1 MKKLLAIFILLFSTS
16 LPQENQPYPPI
27 DLISI
32 PTSGT
37 LPKGTYSIE
46 TLLTNNGGVLPKFL
60 IGITENF
67 TLGFSYG
74 FQNFIGTDEIEK
86 NKSYPEFNLKYR
98 VYEESERFPAI
109 LIGFDTQGK
118 GDYDE
123 TNERYDQK
131 AVGLYLVASR
141 NWNALGNLGFHI
153 GINKN
158 FMEGKDKDLNLFFGI
173 DKEINRSFSL
183 LAEYNFARND
193 DEIQDTNGI
202 DLREGNG
209 IFNLGIRWSAT
220 DNLMLEFNFNDTF
233 KNIKYLDKDDEE
245 PIPFK
250 SRIREIKVVY
260 FEQF

>member
-1 MKKLLAIFILLFSTS
+1 MKKLLSIFILLFSVS
-16 LPQENQPYPPI
+16 LAQENQPYPPI

-46 TLLTNNGGVLPKFL
+46 TLLTNNGGIQPKFL
-60 IGITENF
+60 IGISENL
-67 TLGFSYG
+67 TLGFSFG
-74 FQNFIGTDEIEK
+74 LQNFIGTGDIVK
-86 NKSYPEFNLKYR
+86 NKAYPEFNLKYR
-98 VYEESERFPAI
+98 IYEESERFPAL

-118 GDYDE
+118 GKYDE
-123 TNERYDQK
+123 INERYDQK
-131 AVGLYLVASR
+131 AMGLYLVASR

-153 GINKN
+153 GVNKN
-158 FMEGKDKDLNLFFGI
+158 VLEGTDKDINLFFGF

-193 DEIQDTNGI
+193 DELQDTNGI
-202 DLREGNG
+202 DLREGKG

-233 KNIKYLDKDDEE
+233 KNIKYLDGDS
-245 PIPFK
+245 IPFK
-250 SRIREIKVVY
+250 SRVREVKIIY

>member
-1 MKKLLAIFILLFSTS
+1 MKKILSIFILFVSIS
-16 LPQENQPYPPI
+16 LHQENQPYPPI
-27 DLISI
+27 DLISM

-46 TLLTNNGGVLPKFL
+46 TLLTNNGGIQPKFL
-60 IGITENF
+60 IGVSENF
-67 TLGFSYG
+67 TLGFSFG
-74 FQNFIGTDEIEK
+74 LQNFIGTGDVVK

-98 VYEESERFPAI
+98 VYEENERFPAL

-118 GDYDE
+118 GKYDE
-123 TNERYDQK
+123 VNQRYDQK
-131 AVGLYLVASR
+131 AMGLYLVASR

-158 FMEGKDKDLNLFFGI
+158 DMEGKDKDINLFFGF
-173 DKEINRSFSL
+173 DKEINRSFSI

-193 DEIQDTNGI
+193 DELHDTTYG
-202 DLREGNG
+202 DLREGKG
-209 IFNLGIRWSAT
+209 VFNLGVRWSAT

-233 KNIKYLDKDDEE
+233 KNIKYLEGDS
-245 PIPFK
+245 IPFK
-250 SRIREIKVVY
+250 SRIREVKIIY